1 MTARLLA
8 NELLQEYTNV
18 MKERVESFSV
28 LQRHSLSHNL
38 VSPMDLK
45 TILNKLITQLSGQH
59 QFLKLHH
66 DNIYTYC
73 IIRNVN
79 LYLQE
84 DQYFI
89 HISVLLKMYDQEF
102 RLYNL
107 QAIHLPLPNQENQY
121 INHTLQLILIL
132 GHI

>member
-1 MTARLLA
+1 
-8 NELLQEYTNV
+8 
-18 MKERVESFSV
+18 MKERVDSFAV
-28 LQRHSLSHNL
+28 LQRHYLPHNL
-38 VSPMDLK
+38 VSPMYLK

-66 DNIYTYC
+66 ENSYTYYR
-73 IIRNVN
+73 IRNVN

-89 HISVLLKMYDQEF
+89 QIPVLLKMYDQEF

-107 QAIHLPLPNQENQY
+107 QPNHLPLPNQENQWMIAIIYKPY
-121 INHTLQLILIL
+121 IAGNIDYVTYMTLNDNW
-132 GHI
+132 